1 MNKILFFVDIYKWL
15 NWLYRFFTGGEVTI
29 FFRLRN
35 AKLTVR
41 YNYNDSMIIFKQK
54 KSVTKYLQ
62 NQKAANNS
70 IGFVPTMGA
79 LHEGHLSLLKE
90 CKTKANIVVCS
101 IFVNPTQFNNP
112 EDLKKYPKSVSN
124 DILLLEQNGCDVL
137 FLPDENEIYPDEKIK
152 RKTFRPWLS

>member
-1 MNKILFFVDIYKWL
+1 
-15 NWLYRFFTGGEVTI
+15 
-29 FFRLRN
+29 
-35 AKLTVR
+35 
-41 YNYNDSMIIFKQK
+41 MIIFKQK

-79 LHEGHLSLLKE
+79 LHEGHLSLLKA

-137 FLPDENEIYPDEKIK
+137 FFPDEKEIYPDSKSKEKHFDLGYLETILEGK
-152 RKTFRPWLS
+152 LGRAISREYALWLKNY